1 MACWELLT
9 RVSSAGRQDERAVL
23 MSGSMTPFTTLL
35 DAIRANGNQHL
46 VDIPENWMQGRTTFG
61 GLSAALCLAAAQRT
75 VSELPPLRAAQL
87 TFVGPAGGA
96 VAMTTRVLRRGK
108 SSVFI
113 AVELHA
119 AGSLATHAI
128 FSFGAARDSDYSY
141 RSHPLPKAPLPGTT
155 EAFFRSGKPKFSQH
169 FETFIAGGHKLVS
182 SAATPEIML
191 WLRHRDQRAMAT
203 LPGLIA
209 LGDTPPVAAYTILA
223 APVQVSSIT
232 WSIEL
237 VDAAAAQ
244 CAPGD
249 AWYLLRSVG
258 EDVRDGY
265 SVQNMTLWAQDG
277 TLIMLARQ
285 TVAIFG

>member
-1 MACWELLT
+1 
-9 RVSSAGRQDERAVL
+9 
-23 MSGSMTPFTTLL
+23 MTPFTALL
-35 DAIRANGNQHL
+35 DAIRAEGDKYQ
-46 VDIPENWMQGRTTFG
+46 VDIPEDWMQGRTTFG

-75 VSELPPLRAAQL
+75 VSELPALRAAQL

-96 VAMTTRVLRRGK
+96 VEMTTRVLRRGK
-108 SSVFI
+108 SSLFA

-119 AGSLATHAI
+119 AGSLATHAL
-128 FSFGAARDSDYSY
+128 FTFGAARDSEYSY
-141 RSHPLPKAPLPGTT
+141 RSHSIPSAPRPGTT

-169 FETFIAGGHKLVS
+169 FETFIAGGQEPVS
-182 SAATPEIML
+182 SAVTPEIML
-191 WLRHRDQRAMAT
+191 WLRHRDPCAMAT

-209 LGDTPPVAAYTILA
+209 LGDVPPVAAYTMLS
-223 APVQVSSIT
+223 APVQASSIT

-244 CAPGD
+244 RQPGD

-258 EDVRDGY
+258 EDVRHGY
-265 SVQNMTLWAQDG
+265 SVQDMALWAQDG